1 MPEAQKEN
9 LKQCEQVAAS
19 RNIGVDSQSKALRN
33 ENTDLFIT
41 RCRRHLKTLSQKLM
55 SAWLPPRNS
64 ETRLR
69 KLWRRRRDWKVI
81 THWGSRIK
89 RRKRSSESSSPHTL
103 SPWQERQ
110 LRSRGRDLCGGRGC
124 GGLGRTKCCC
134 WEMDKQIR
142 RMDHKLK
149 RRNVLE
155 NSPLHGRQARGYERW
170 NWQRL
175 GLSSLRDWQPPWE
188 RQLIQK
194 LNCKHHVGPVQ
205 RQNPGPDFTRPAWA
219 VARPHSCAQ
228 PLPTDIAW
236 AYLPKTDLWTE
247 ADLYLEGCF
256 LLLCLWSPVVC
267 AVLPGDPS

>member
-194 LNCKHHVGPVQ
+194 LNCKHHVGACPKAEPWPRLHPTCLSCGAPSLLRSAVPY
-205 RQNPGPDFTRPAWA
+205 RHRLSLPAKNW
-219 VARPHSCAQ
+219 PLNWGW
-228 PLPTDIAW
+228 PLPGRLLSSP
-236 AYLPKTDLWTE
+236 LPL
-247 ADLYLEGCF
+247 A
-256 LLLCLWSPVVC
+256 PVVC